1 MYGNNYKPDL
11 MEIDDYLAKAFTNS
25 GNKRRHKNGL
35 KPLIVVFALLLV
47 VAIIG
52 QVVR

>member
-1 MYGNNYKPDL
+1 

-25 GNKRRHKNGL
+25 GNKRLHKNGF
-35 KPLIVVFALLLV
+35 KPFVVVLLVMLV
-47 VAIIG
+47 VAIVG

>member
-1 MYGNNYKPDL
+1 

-25 GNKRRHKNGL
+25 GNKRLHKNGF

-47 VAIIG
+47 LA
-52 QVVR
+52 VVRQIFN